1 MNTKKYFEFMDV
13 FNDGFG
19 NEKRMIIRWNN
30 GLLVRCSSITGE
42 YETDTE
48 PGDEDYIGEYAAAVG
63 DVEVIEPGTDESV
76 LIYNDCIEISLQC
89 IPQKIM
95 LEDGT
100 VLWESQE

>member
-1 MNTKKYFEFMDV
+1 MEENYKNMLYVIDDYFEK
-13 FNDGFG
+13 
-19 NEKRMIIRWNN
+19 EWLIIQWKN
-30 GLLVRCSSITGE
+30 GLKVRCKSITGM

-63 DVEVIEPGTDESV
+63 ESV